1 MTKVNILPP
10 DVIAKIAAGEAV
22 DRPASVVK
30 ELLENAIDAGAT
42 SIEIHLKD
50 AGKEL
55 VHIKDN
61 GSGIAHEDLAK
72 IFQRHATSKI
82 AVIEDLEKLHS
93 MGFRGEALY
102 SIAAVSDITLKS
114 QPVILSPK
122 DEESMGS
129 AWQIHVRGGQRLDL
143 SPASSSGHGTDIKV
157 AELFFNTPARR
168 KFLKNNASEL
178 HQIINIVL
186 PYTLIYPQLR
196 FVLTHAGRTL
206 LDLRPASSILD
217 RAAAALNVAMD
228 HFLETDQEFV
238 EEKIRVKMLLGN
250 INIQRPRRDMQFI
263 FINDRPIESKNLS
276 YNLNDVYKLILPPGV
291 YGAFIVN
298 ITLDPANVDVNIHPT
313 KREVRLKDEARIISL
328 LRRMTEYQLMHKG
341 NPKHVSFPNANQA
354 MSFPNA
360 NQAMSFPNANPT
372 MSPPNVLIGGPN
384 TSLSGFPTPDRN
396 IRGQAPA
403 FGNDNSM
410 VRDDN
415 MRDFQL
421 FGEDNTLRSKFSR
434 ARFAGSFLQKFLL
447 FEADESLLI
456 VDQHAAQERIM
467 FEKFKGQIDS
477 AKVESQPLLTP
488 LLLKLTPQEKIAWEE
503 LQEKLTAAGIET
515 TQFDDDTI
523 AVQTQPLL
531 LKNIAAVVRNLLAGE
546 EAPRMDNATL
556 ARRACKASVVAGD
569 KLDMT
574 QADYQRKQLLECKD
588 PFICPHGRPTLIEVT
603 QNFLDRQ
610 FLRT

>member
-1 MTKVNILPP
+1 MNKVNILSP

-22 DRPASVVK
+22 ERPASVVK

-50 AGKEL
+50 AGREL
-55 VHIKDN
+55 IHIKDN
-61 GSGIAHEDLAK
+61 GSGIQRADLET

-82 AVIEDLEKLHS
+82 TAIENLEHLQS
-93 MGFRGEALY
+93 LGFRGEALY
-102 SIAAVSDITLKS
+102 SIAAVSDVTLSSCIS
-114 QPVILSPK
+114 QE
-122 DEESMGS
+122 DG
-129 AWQIHVRGGQRLDL
+129 WQIHLRGGLRQDL
-143 SPASSSGHGTDIKV
+143 EPVGLAQKGTDIKI

-178 HQIINIVL
+178 RQILNIVL
-186 PYTLIYPQLR
+186 PYTLIYPHIR
-196 FVLTHAGRTL
+196 FVLTHAGRSL
-206 LDLRPASSILD
+206 LDLRPAPSSLD
-217 RAAAALNVAMD
+217 RAAAALNVRMD

-238 EEKIRVKMLLGN
+238 EEKIRIRMLLGN
-250 INIQRPRRDMQFI
+250 INIQRPRRDLQFI
-263 FINDRPIESKNLS
+263 FINNRPVESRNLS
-276 YNLNDVYKLILPPGV
+276 FNLNDVYKLILPPGV

-341 NPKHVSFPNANQA
+341 QAKEFSPLGAPSGGLPADKIIFAPGQLQARFNPSTATQEMP
-354 MSFPNA
+354 
-360 NQAMSFPNANPT
+360 
-372 MSPPNVLIGGPN
+372 L
-384 TSLSGFPTPDRN
+384 
-396 IRGQAPA
+396 
-403 FGNDNSM
+403 
-410 VRDDN
+410 
-415 MRDFQL
+415 DFQL
-421 FGEDNTLRSKFSR
+421 FGRENTLRSKFTR

-467 FEKFKGQIDS
+467 FEKFKGQIEA
-477 AKVESQPLLTP
+477 AKVESQPLLNP

-515 TQFDDDTI
+515 TQFDDDTV

-531 LKNIAAVVRNLLAGE
+531 LKNIEAVVRTLLSGG
-546 EAPRMDNATL
+546 EAPRMDHVAL
-556 ARRACKASVVAGD
+556 ARRACKASIVAGD
-569 KLDMT
+569 KLDGP
-574 QADYQRKQLLECKD
+574 QADHQRKQLLECKD
-588 PFICPHGRPTLIEVT
+588 PFTCPHGRPTLIEVT
-603 QNFLDRQ
+603 QDFLDRQ

>member
-1 MTKVNILPP
+1 MTKVNILAP

-55 VHIKDN
+55 IHIKDN
-61 GSGIAHEDLAK
+61 GSGISKADLEK

-82 AVIEDLEKLHS
+82 SSIEDLEKLHS

-102 SIAAVSDITLKS
+102 SIAAVSD
-114 QPVILSPK
+114 VVLSSRTTQ
-122 DEESMGS
+122 EE
-129 AWQIHVRGGQRLDL
+129 AWQIHIRGGVRQKLEPTAL
-143 SPASSSGHGTDIKV
+143 AHTGTDIKIV
-157 AELFFNTPARR
+157 ELFFNTPARR
-168 KFLKNNASEL
+168 KFLKNNTSEL
-178 HQIINIVL
+178 NQILNIVL
-186 PYTLIYPQLR
+186 PYTLIYPKRR

-206 LDLRPASSILD
+206 LDLRPAPSLLD
-217 RAAAALNVAMD
+217 RAAATLNSRMD
-228 HFLETDQEFV
+228 HFLETDQELV
-238 EEKIRVKMLLGN
+238 EEKIRVRMILGN
-250 INIQRPRRDMQFI
+250 INIQRPRRNMQYI
-263 FINDRPIESKNLS
+263 FINDRPVESKNLS
-276 YNLNDVYKLILPPGV
+276 FNLNDVYKLILPPGV

-313 KREVRLKDEARIISL
+313 KREVRIKDEARIISL

-341 NPKHVSFPNANQA
+341 NPKS

-360 NQAMSFPNANPT
+360 LIGNPNPTMSFPNDPAHGRGSRDSGVGNPDKDVFG
-372 MSPPNVLIGGPN
+372 PPTKTFGGDNLI
-384 TSLSGFPTPDRN
+384 THRDSSLGDMPL
-396 IRGQAPA
+396 
-403 FGNDNSM
+403 
-410 VRDDN
+410 
-415 MRDFQL
+415 DFQL
-421 FGEDNTLRSKFSR
+421 FGEENTLRSKFTR
-434 ARFAGSFLQKFLL
+434 ARFIGSFLQKFLI
-447 FEADESLLI
+447 FEVDESLLI

-467 FEKFKGQIDS
+467 FERFKNQLES
-477 AKVESQPLLTP
+477 SKVESQPLLTP
-488 LLLKLTPQEKIAWEE
+488 ILLKLTPQEKIAWEE

-531 LKNIAAVVRNLLAGE
+531 LNNIPAVVRALLAGA
-546 EAPRMDNATL
+546 EAPRMDHAAL
-556 ARRACKASVVAGD
+556 ARRACKASIVAGD
-569 KLDMT
+569 KLDMV
-574 QADYQRKQLLECKD
+574 QAAFQRKQLLECQD
-588 PFICPHGRPTLIEVT
+588 PFTCPHGRPTLIEVT

>member
-1 MTKVNILPP
+1 MTQVQILAP

-55 VHIKDN
+55 IHIRDN
-61 GSGIAHEDLAK
+61 GSGIAREDLEK

-82 AVIEDLEKLHS
+82 STIENLEHLQS

-102 SIAAVSDITLKS
+102 SIAAVSD
-114 QPVILSPK
+114 VILSSRTST
-122 DEESMGS
+122 DEG
-129 AWQIHVRGGQRLDL
+129 WQIHLRGGVRQKFEPTAL
-143 SPASSSGHGTDIKV
+143 SQKGTDIRV

-168 KFLKNNASEL
+168 KFLKNNTSEL
-178 HQIINIVL
+178 NQILNIVL
-186 PYTLIYPQLR
+186 PYTLIYPDKR
-196 FVLTHAGRTL
+196 FVLTHLGRTI
-206 LDLRPASSILD
+206 LDLKTAPSRLD
-217 RAAAALNVAMD
+217 RAAAALNVSMN

-238 EEKIRVKMLLGN
+238 EERIRVRMILGN
-250 INIQRPRRDMQFI
+250 INIQRPRRDLQFI
-263 FINDRPIESKNLS
+263 FINNRPVESKNLS
-276 YNLNDVYKLILPPGV
+276 FNLNDVYKLILPPGV

-298 ITLDPANVDVNIHPT
+298 ISLDPANVDVNIHPT
-313 KREVRLKDEARIISL
+313 KREVRIKDEAIIIRL

-341 NPKHVSFPNANQA
+341 QAREIFSASSAELQQRGLPVDQVIFGPGQFQSNFNLRHPEAFRPKDLYKIN
-354 MSFPNA
+354 
-360 NQAMSFPNANPT
+360 
-372 MSPPNVLIGGPN
+372 
-384 TSLSGFPTPDRN
+384 SLRDSSTLP
-396 IRGQAPA
+396 Q
-403 FGNDNSM
+403 NDM
-410 VRDDN
+410 PV
-415 MRDFQL
+415 DFQL
-421 FGEDNTLRSKFSR
+421 FGEENTLRSKFIR

-467 FEKFKGQIDS
+467 YEKFKDQIEN

-488 LLLKLTPQEKIAWEE
+488 LLLKLTPQERITWEE
-503 LQEKLTAAGIET
+503 VQEELTTAGIET

-531 LKNIAAVVRNLLAGE
+531 LKNIENVVRTLLAGGE
-546 EAPRMDNATL
+546 SPRMDHNTL
-556 ARRACKASVVAGD
+556 ARRACKASIVAGD
-569 KLDMT
+569 RLDST
-574 QADYQRKQLLECKD
+574 QADFQRRQLLECKD
-588 PFICPHGRPTLIEVT
+588 PFTCPHGRPTLIEVT
-603 QNFLDRQ
+603 QDFLDRQ

>member
-1 MTKVNILPP
+1 MTKVNILSP
-10 DVIAKIAAGEAV
+10 DVIAKIAAGEVV

-55 VHIKDN
+55 IHIKDN
-61 GSGIAHEDLAK
+61 GSGIAHEDLER

-82 AVIEDLEKLHS
+82 ASIEDLEKLRS

-102 SIAAVSDITLKS
+102 SIAAVSDVTLGSRVS
-114 QPVILSPK
+114 Q
-122 DEESMGS
+122 EEG
-129 AWQIHVRGGQRLDL
+129 WQIHIRGGQRQDL
-143 SPASSSGHGTDIKV
+143 QPAALAHAGTDIKV

-178 HQIINIVL
+178 HQILNIVL
-186 PYTLIYPQLR
+186 PYTLIYPHIR
-196 FVLTHAGRTL
+196 FVLTHGPQTGHSSSLAGKGL
-206 LDLRPASSILD
+206 LDLRPAASTLD

-238 EEKIRVKMLLGN
+238 EEQIRVRMILGN
-250 INIQRPRRDMQFI
+250 INIQRPRRDLQFI
-263 FINDRPIESKNLS
+263 FINNRPIESKNLS
-276 YNLNDVYKLILPPGV
+276 FNLNDVYKLILPPGV

-298 ITLDPANVDVNIHPT
+298 ITLNPANVDVNIHPT
-313 KREVRLKDEARIISL
+313 KREVRLKDEARIISI

-341 NPKHVSFPNANQA
+341 QA
-354 MSFPNA
+354 KQFSTQNISLPLNENHPHLA
-360 NQAMSFPNANPT
+360 
-372 MSPPNVLIGGPN
+372 SPIEGE
-384 TSLSGFPTPDRN
+384 
-396 IRGQAPA
+396 
-403 FGNDNSM
+403 GNMKN
-410 VRDDN
+410 
-415 MRDFQL
+415 FQL
-421 FGEDNTLRSKFSR
+421 FGEDNTLRSKFTRSR
-434 ARFAGSFLQKFLL
+434 FVGSFLQKFLL
-447 FEADESLLI
+447 FEVDESLLI

-467 FEKFKGQIDS
+467 YEKFKDQIEN
-477 AKVESQPLLTP
+477 ALVESQPLLTP

-531 LKNIAAVVRNLLAGE
+531 LTNIEAVVRSLLAGG
-546 EAPRMDNATL
+546 EAPRMDNDTL

-569 KLDMT
+569 KLDIT
-574 QADYQRKQLLECKD
+574 QVDYQRKQLLECKD
-588 PFICPHGRPTLIEVT
+588 PFTCPHGRPTLIEVT